1 MDNRIKYMDLPTPS
15 RSTSPS
21 VMSSK
26 SNSQDS
32 NLGFFQVL
40 CKRLGPR
47 HLNRSVED
55 LYYNEDFSSDASEL
69 SNYRSTAKEHINR
82 SQDFSSIGSDDSNY
96 NRVKFDDVKSELDCV
111 GLRLNDGECI
121 ETRRKKCLSTFAR
134 FFQSLTTKS
143 STTKTSKSL
152 SSTPIKTNKSNKKK
166 KYVKTPPPQQRI
178 LRRPIEYTY
187 VKGMSGLATTRI
199 PRNSCCHHSRWIKIE
214 SIQWIEKL

>member
-69 SNYRSTAKEHINR
+69 SNYRSTAKEHNNR
-82 SQDFSSIGSDDSNY
+82 SQDCSSNESDDSNY
-96 NRVKFDDVKSELDCV
+96 NNCVKFGVVKSGLECV
-111 GLRLNDGECI
+111 GLGLNDVECN
-121 ETRRKKCLSTFAR
+121 ETRRKKYLSTFAR
-134 FFQSLTTKS
+134 FFHSLTNKS
-143 STTKTSKSL
+143 SATKTSKSL

-199 PRNSCCHHSRWIKIE
+199 PRNSCCHHSR
-214 SIQWIEKL
+214 

>member
-47 HLNRSVED
+47 HFNRSVED

-82 SQDFSSIGSDDSNY
+82 SEDFSSNDSDDSNY
-96 NRVKFDDVKSELDCV
+96 NRVRFDNVKLNCV
-111 GLRLNDGECI
+111 GFGLNDGECN
-121 ETRRKKCLSTFAR
+121 ETRRTKYLSTFAR

-143 STTKTSKSL
+143 SATKTSKSL

-166 KYVKTPPPQQRI
+166 KYVKTPPPPQRI

-199 PRNSCCHHSRWIKIE
+199 PRNSCCHHSR
-214 SIQWIEKL
+214 